1 MRLVGILLIASLA
14 ACGSTTSRTPR
25 VGRER
30 LLVTQ
35 DPRLD
40 PYFLAVYG
48 HQMALADVD
57 GRRAELSAA
66 LSRAL
71 DLRQNADRATLSAA
85 IRAALDRARV
95 RRVRVRIEP
104 APDVDDRV
112 NAWQAALSA
121 QSPRGPAEE
130 IAARYAAVTESV
142 TVTLT
147 PVAATAENAPD
158 GGLGP
163 GAAVADGGPADAAPE
178 TSSPAD
184 ASPAEP
190 STAGSAATGVAERT
204 PATSPELA
212 PALEAIAAIL
222 RDAEATRRCMARL
235 VGQTPEVFTTGADLR
250 ARAPAQWWPEFAA
263 AERFVLGMHARATL
277 HEQEAVRAQRW
288 ALGALRP
295 ESEAEAGGPDDED
308 QSPPE
313 SGP

>member
-1 MRLVGILLIASLA
+1 VRPVGILLIASLA
-14 ACGSTTSRTPR
+14 ACGSTTTRTPR

-30 LLVTQ
+30 LLVTE

-48 HQMALADVD
+48 HQMALANVD

-95 RRVRVRIEP
+95 RRVRVHIEP

-121 QSPRGPAEE
+121 QSPRGPADE

-147 PVAATAENAPD
+147 PVAATAESA
-158 GGLGP
+158 P
-163 GAAVADGGPADAAPE
+163 GAADAGLGDAAPADAAPV
-178 TSSPAD
+178 
-184 ASPAEP
+184 EP

-204 PATSPELA
+204 AATSPELA
-212 PALEAIAAIL
+212 PALDAIGAIL

-235 VGQTPEVFTTGADLR
+235 AGRTPEVFTTGADLR

-295 ESEAEAGGPDDED
+295 EAEAGGPDDED